1 VQGFESLQGH
11 FVSGLFRNLVARLIR
26 AQYITVKL
34 AKPAKA
40 ISLGYG
46 IAVYLSGAGND
57 EKIRA

>member
-1 VQGFESLQGH
+1 
-11 FVSGLFRNLVARLIR
+11 VSGLFRNLVARLIR
-26 AQYITVKL
+26 AQFITVKL